1 MGTIIFQV
9 ICAAI
14 IIAAAIFY
22 AVRNSPSKSGA
33 RLWQVALCTYQ
44 MVTCGWFFSLAL
56 SDMLDIRVNFSPV
69 RLALDVFYYFAF
81 AALAVYAL
89 FRKNKT
95 VKPYFIRVVWAAL
108 ALVAVQCF
116 IFPYENEYEA
126 LRIFEMAEGAVIY
139 ALLIMLALRP
149 ENIRFNSISLAV
161 IVILEFA
168 VAIEST
174 VVPMASITEDFQTVD
189 IPLNYASLFM
199 RPAFFSSLALAYRVW
214 CDRRKAAQN
223 S

>member
-1 MGTIIFQV
+1 MVSIVFQV
-9 ICAAI
+9 VCVLL
-14 IIAAAIFY
+14 IIAAAVLY
-22 AVRNSPSKSGA
+22 AVRNSPSKTGA
-33 RLWQVALCTYQ
+33 RGWQVALCTFQ
-44 MVTCGWFFSLAL
+44 VVMCGWFFALAI
-56 SDMLDIRVNFSPV
+56 SDLLDIRVNFSPV
-69 RLALDVFYYFAF
+69 RLVLDVFYYFAF
-81 AALAVYAL
+81 AALSVYAL
-89 FRKNKT
+89 FNKNKV
-95 VKPYFIRVVWAAL
+95 VKPYFLRVVWAAL

-139 ALLIMLALRP
+139 ALLIVLALRP